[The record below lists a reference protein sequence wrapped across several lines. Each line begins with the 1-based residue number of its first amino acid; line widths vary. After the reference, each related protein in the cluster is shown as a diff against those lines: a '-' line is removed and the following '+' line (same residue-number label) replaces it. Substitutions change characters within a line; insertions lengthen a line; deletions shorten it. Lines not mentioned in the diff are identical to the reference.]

1 MQIRLI
7 RYFLALVTERHF
19 ARAAERCGV
28 SQPTLSAG
36 ISALE
41 RQLGKRLVVRDRRF
55 IDLTPE
61 GEALLPWAR
70 QMVAAEAGMTSAIA
84 ASQGDIRGELRLGAI
99 PAALPFTGRIADV
112 LLARH
117 AGLSLSVRSLTS
129 REITRALTEFEI
141 DGGLTYL
148 DHEPPGDV
156 LAVPLYEE
164 HYRVMVHESAAFEGR
179 TSIGIVDAMQ
189 LPLCLLHQGMQ
200 NRRILDAR
208 VADLGHVLHP
218 RVTADSYVALLSLV
232 QTGGFA
238 TILPDSY
245 VGLFPDLAWARV
257 LTLETPLAPSRLGLV
272 VLDRA
277 PLAPLAGAAIAAA
290 RDLSPTVT

>member
-1 MQIRLI
+1 MQIRLV
-7 RYFLALVTERHF
+7 RYFLALVGERHF
-19 ARAAERCGV
+19 ARAADRCGV

-36 ISALE
+36 INALE

-70 QMVAAEAGMTSAIA
+70 QMVAAEEGMASAIA
-84 ASQGDIRGELRLGAI
+84 ASQGDVRGEFRLGAI
-99 PAALPFTGRIADV
+99 PAALPFTGRFANM

-117 AGLSLSVRSLTS
+117 PGLSLSVRSLTS
-129 REITRALTEFEI
+129 REITRALAEFEI

-156 LAVPLYEE
+156 LAVPLYDENYCVLVCE
-164 HYRVMVHESAAFEGR
+164 DAGWEDRR
-179 TSIGIVDAMQ
+179 SIGIAEAAQ

-208 VADLGHVLHP
+208 IADLGHVLHP

-245 VGLFPDLAWARV
+245 VALFPDLHWARA
-257 LTLETPLAPSRLGLV
+257 LALENPFASSRLGLV
-272 VLDRA
+272 VLDRV
-277 PLAPLAGAAIAAA
+277 PLPPLAGTAIAIA
-290 RDLSPTVT
+290 RDIAKSQF

>member
-1 MQIRLI
+1 MQIRLV

-19 ARAAERCGV
+19 ARAAERSGV

-55 IDLTPE
+55 IALTPE

-70 QMVAAEAGMTSAIA
+70 QMVAAEEGMASAIA
-84 ASQGDIRGELRLGAI
+84 ASQGDIRGEFRLGAI
-99 PAALPFTGRIADV
+99 PAALPFTGRMANM
-112 LLARH
+112 LLARYP
-117 AGLSLSVRSLTS
+117 GLSLSVRSLTS
-129 REITRALTEFEI
+129 REITRALAEFEI

-148 DHEPPGDV
+148 DHEAPGDV
-156 LAVPLYEE
+156 LSVPLYEE
-164 HYRVMVHESAAFEGR
+164 HYRVLVHKSAAFAGR
-179 TSIGIVDAMQ
+179 TSISIVEAMQ

-208 VADLGHVLHP
+208 VAELGHVLHP

-232 QTGGFA
+232 QTGGFS

-245 VGLFPDLAWARV
+245 VGLFPDLPWARV
-257 LTLETPLAPSRLGLV
+257 LALETPLPSSRLGLV
-272 VLDRA
+272 VLDRT

-290 RDLSPTVT
+290 REISSNPR

>member
-36 ISALE
+36 INALE

-70 QMVAAEAGMTSAIA
+70 QMIAAEAGMTSAIA
-84 ASQGDIRGELRLGAI
+84 ASQGEIRGELRLGAI
-99 PAALPFTGRIADV
+99 PAALPFTGRIADM

-117 AGLSLSVRSLTS
+117 PGLSLSVRSLTS

-164 HYRVMVHESAAFEGR
+164 HYRVLVHESAAFEGR

-290 RDLSPTVT
+290 RDLSPTAT

>member
-1 MQIRLI
+1 MQIRLV

-19 ARAAERCGV
+19 ARAADRCGV

-36 ISALE
+36 INALE

-70 QMVAAEAGMTSAIA
+70 QMVAAEAGMASAIA
-84 ASQGDIRGELRLGAI
+84 ASQGEIRGELRLGAI
-99 PAALPFTGRIADV
+99 PAALPFTGPMADK
-112 LLARH
+112 LLACH
-117 AGLSLSVRSLTS
+117 PGLSLSVRSLTS

-164 HYRVMVHESAAFEGR
+164 HYRVLVRESAAFEGR
-179 TSIGIVDAMQ
+179 TSISIVEAMQ

-208 VADLGHVLHP
+208 IADLGHVFHP
-218 RVTADSYVALLSLV
+218 RVTADSYVALMSLV
-232 QTGGFA
+232 QARGFA

-245 VGLFPDLAWARV
+245 VALFPDLPWARA
-257 LTLETPLAPSRLGLV
+257 LALEPPLAPSRLGLV

-290 RDLSPTVT
+290 RDFSPAPA